1 MDDNKLILKAQS
13 GDEKAINE
21 LFDKYKILVKSIC
34 RKYFLINC
42 EESDLIQEG
51 MIGLLK
57 AYRSY
62 QVSSNIPFSTY
73 AQICIKRQILS
84 AFIKNNR
91 QKNQMLNT
99 YFSISNQGK
108 ILLSNLNEDEE
119 KTEEESGFYIVSNS
133 LSPEE
138 SVLYKEKIKEV
149 EKKVNDLLSSFEK
162 EVLKYY
168 VLGLNYVEIA
178 NILKKTPKSIDNAL
192 SRIKIKLRI
201 LKGDS

>member
-62 QVSSNIPFSTY
+62 QVSFNIPFSTY